1 MSGYCP
7 AGKCECENKITLLYG
22 SGVLIDACKLN
33 QRLTE
38 GSLKLY
44 DVCPWPSRQVRVE
57 PQGDCDKC
65 PKDDAYAAGR
75 LAGMQEAMEAVHA
88 AGRLAGLQE
97 AMEAVANIRL
107 RFDSDTPGNVDLT
120 LPEFQWVRD
129 KAIAA
134 IDRLMGGK

>member
-1 MSGYCP
+1 MSDKYCP
-7 AGKCECENKITLLYG
+7 VGKCECGHLKTSVTKMPDHSVTWCELLG
-22 SGVLIDACKLN
+22 FGLLVDDM
-33 QRLTE
+33 
-38 GSLKLY
+38 

-75 LAGMQEAMEAVHA
+75 LAGLREA
-88 AGRLAGLQE
+88 R
-97 AMEAVANIRL
+97 EAVANIRL

>member
-75 LAGMQEAMEAVHA
+75 LAGLREA
-88 AGRLAGLQE
+88 R
-97 AMEAVANIRL
+97 EAVANIRL

-134 IDRLMGGK
+134 IDAVKGE

>member
-75 LAGMQEAMEAVHA
+75 LAGLREAREGVEQ
-88 AGRLAGLQE
+88 LAE
-97 AMEAVANIRL
+97 THPDI
-107 RFDSDTPGNVDLT
+107 NVSADNG
-120 LPEFQWVRD
+120 WV
-129 KAIAA
+129 KLSVILAA
-134 IDRLMGGK
+134 IDAVKGE